1 MQHRRGAVG
10 VLVGL
15 IVVAAGCGDDDDES
29 AATTAPAA
37 ETTAATADTT
47 AASADTTTAGASAA
61 IDPARCEQNE
71 AAGKITF
78 LSSFDFAAA
87 ASILDIV
94 VAKERGYFD
103 ELCLDVE
110 LRPSFS
116 TANYPLVAAN
126 QAQISS
132 AGNFSEIVNFSASG
146 GEFVAV
152 ADYGKTPIE
161 ALVVKP
167 GSGITTLADVAGKT
181 VGVKGDI
188 PPAIV
193 AMLNQAG
200 VARGSYDE
208 VLLDGFDPRAH
219 LEQDIDALPV
229 YKSNEPGQ
237 LDAAGVPYELFDPSG
252 EDVPGSFGVI
262 YTSKAFLAD
271 HPTAVQDFVRASF
284 KGFADAVADPAAAVA
299 ISVAAI
305 DAAGNQNFLTAE
317 GETFRWDQESTIVQE
332 GTPAG
337 EPVGLV
343 DGARLQAEIDAYT
356 AAGVFDTAPSIDGMY
371 DEALAAELY
380 DDSGTLIWPG

>member
-1 MQHRRGAVG
+1 MQYRRGAVG

-15 IVVAAGCGDDDDES
+15 MVSAAGCGDDDDG
-29 AATTAPAA
+29 AATSAPAA
-37 ETTAATADTT
+37 ETTAASAETTAAAADTT
-47 AASADTTTAGASAA
+47 AASAS
-61 IDPARCEQNE
+61 IDPARCAQNE
-71 AAGKITF
+71 AAGTITF

-87 ASILDIV
+87 ASILDVV
-94 VAKERGYFD
+94 VADEKGYFD

-110 LRPSFS
+110 LRPSFA

-132 AGNFSEIVNFSASG
+132 AGSFTEIVNFSASG

-152 ADYGKTPIE
+152 ADYGKSPIE

-167 GSGITTLADVAGKT
+167 DSGIAVLADVAGKT

-188 PPAIV
+188 PPSIV

-200 VARGSYDE
+200 VARGSYNE

-252 EDVPGSFGVI
+252 ERVPGSFGVI
-262 YTSKAFLAD
+262 YTSAGFLND
-271 HPTAVQDFVRASF
+271 HPTAAQDFVRASF
-284 KGFADAVADPAAAVA
+284 KGFADAIADPDAAVA

-317 GETFRWDQESTIVQE
+317 GEAFRWEQESTIVQE

-337 EPVGLV
+337 EPIGLV
-343 DGARLQAEIDAYT
+343 DGALLQAEIDAYT
-356 AAGVFDTAPSIDGMY
+356 AAGVFETAPSIDGMY